1 MLLIRY
7 WKFLAPALV
16 LSALALF
23 FSAVVFFEP
32 AARAQKLKQLP
43 PPPPGPRFKPRP
55 TPTPAPTPEPEYE
68 VLKVSSNLVV
78 VPVSVT
84 NQQGQPVLGLKPSDF
99 QISEDGQPQEVAQ
112 LGDPEQV
119 PVDIA
124 LLIDVSASVDARFV
138 FEQKA
143 AADFLK
149 QVLKSGDRATVF
161 AIDQTSRMIQP
172 LGTAE
177 VAAKKLLTVTPAK
190 GYTAFFDTVLAAE
203 KYLDE

>member
-7 WKFLAPALV
+7 WKFLTPALV

-23 FSAVVFFEP
+23 FSAAVFFQP

-78 VPVSVT
+78 VPLSVT
-84 NQQGQPVLGLKPSDF
+84 NSQGQPVLGLKQTDF
-99 QISEDGQPQEVAQ
+99 RIEEDGHAQEISQ

-119 PVDIA
+119 PLDIA

-138 FEQKA
+138 FEQK
-143 AADFLK
+143 
-149 QVLKSGDRATVF
+149 
-161 AIDQTSRMIQP
+161 
-172 LGTAE
+172 
-177 VAAKKLLTVTPAK
+177 
-190 GYTAFFDTVLAAE
+190 
-203 KYLDE
+203 